1 VNAGRD
7 AVHASGSPRRSAKVG
22 FALKQDEPCHARREA
37 RSIVQGRT
45 GGSAAGHRAS
55 SSSLPGMTLPSAA
68 SAADGAD
75 AESGIM
81 LGKGGDGHSHTPER
95 DGAEPSTGRATA
107 VGLYRE
113 WGPVV
118 YSAARALLPCDD
130 DAEDAV
136 QRVFLRF
143 LRRRNGVPKTD
154 RPMAYFRLAGRREAL
169 LLLRSGQR
177 HVPIAEPLTSAIPS
191 RAPLP
196 DRLLHVEQARARL
209 KRLADALPT
218 RCGAVM
224 KLRLDGASNPDIAR
238 ALGILVKAVEKQAA
252 RGRTLLDETLA
263 LRGYRD
269 LSHFLDRGG
278 KEV

>member
-1 VNAGRD
+1 VNAVNVPDASARADAHGR
-7 AVHASGSPRRSAKVG
+7 AAEWNVEAGAEYASTQPV
-22 FALKQDEPCHARREA
+22 L
-37 RSIVQGRT
+37 GRT

-55 SSSLPGMTLPSAA
+55 SSFLPGLALPSAA
-68 SAADGAD
+68 SAADGSAK
-75 AESGIM
+75 ESGIM

-95 DGAEPSTGRATA
+95 DGAGPSTGGTTA
-107 VGLYRE
+107 VELYRE